1 MGGAHRPPLAAR
13 RRWPE
18 AVALLL
24 SLVFGVFG
32 ALGVSDALFSSICL
46 YVAIYSVGAWS
57 QHRMLARWT
66 RLGIIAGM
74 FIWLF
79 WTLLEHAN

>member
-1 MGGAHRPPLAAR
+1 M
-13 RRWPE
+13 
-18 AVALLL
+18 ALLL